1 MKTSQAIAR
10 ATTGGTV
17 ALSVDTQRMLAQERS
32 PTFSKAWRRFVSH
45 RLMIVSLVSLI
56 VIHTLV
62 FLGPFLWTVRPE
74 ATDPL
79 NGLSP
84 LSLVHPLG
92 TDDLGRDEFS
102 RVLHGGQVTLLV
114 GFAAMVTSI
123 VLGLFIG
130 AVAAFYGGWTDR
142 VLMRLTDALM
152 AIPNFFLAVVAVT
165 VLGTGPLTLILVI
178 GTTSWMVVARVVYG
192 ETLHLKTREF
202 VTAAESSG
210 VKHTRVLWRH
220 ILPQTLPSVIVS
232 ATLGIGYAVL
242 IESALSYLGLGIQ
255 PPTPSW
261 GNMLQNSQQYVFTAP
276 WLAVYP
282 GIAITLVVL
291 AYNFLGDGLRDFLD
305 PRLRM

>member
-1 MKTSQAIAR
+1 MTMAADS
-10 ATTGGTV
+10 
-17 ALSVDTQRMLAQERS
+17 ALSLDSKRALANERS
-32 PTFSKAWRRFVSH
+32 ESLSKAWRRFLAH
-45 RLMIVSLVSLI
+45 RVMVVSLI
-56 VIHTLV
+56 ALVVIHLLV
-62 FLGPFLWTVRPE
+62 FAGPFFWTLRPE
-74 ATDPL
+74 ATNPL
-79 NGLSP
+79 NGLAP
-84 LSLVHPLG
+84 ISLAHPLG

-114 GFAAMVTSI
+114 GFSAMATSVI
-123 VLGLFIG
+123 LGLLIG
-130 AVAAFYGGWTDR
+130 AAAAFYSGWTDR

-165 VLGTGPLTLILVI
+165 VLGTSPLTLILVI

-192 ETLHLKTREF
+192 ETLHWKTREF

-210 VKHTRVLWRH
+210 VKHYRVLWRH

-242 IESALSYLGLGIQ
+242 IESSLSYLGLGIQ

-276 WLAVYP
+276 VLAVYP
-282 GIAITLVVL
+282 GVAITLVVF

>member
-1 MKTSQAIAR
+1 MTMAAGSAVPLDVPR
-10 ATTGGTV
+10 A
-17 ALSVDTQRMLAQERS
+17 LASERS
-32 PTFSKAWRRFVSH
+32 DSFSKAWRRFLAH
-45 RLMIVSLVSLI
+45 RLMVVSLVSLV
-56 VIHTLV
+56 VIHLLV
-62 FLGPFLWTVRPE
+62 FVGPFVWTLRPE
-74 ATDPL
+74 ATNPGNNL
-79 NGLSP
+79 AP
-84 LSLVHPLG
+84 LSLTHPLG

-114 GFAAMVTSI
+114 GFAAMTTSI
-123 VLGLFIG
+123 ILGLFIG
-130 AVAAFYGGWTDR
+130 AAAAFYGGWTDR

-192 ETLHLKTREF
+192 ETLHWKMREF
-202 VTAAESSG
+202 VVAAESSG
-210 VKHTRVLWRH
+210 VKHYRVLWRH

-305 PRLRM
+305 PRLRI